1 MGRGP
6 AQRIAA
12 VLDRLED
19 RYGPQ
24 IHNPRYEPM
33 DELVSCILTQHT
45 TDATAFPTFDRM
57 KEQYPKWEQVVAA
70 GEAKIAKTIARVGLA
85 NQKSKAI
92 IATLK
97 EIKQRTGEYSIDHLK
112 DLPMLEA
119 RDWLTSLPGVG
130 PKTASIVL
138 CFAFGKEAIPVD
150 THIHRVSKRL
160 GFIPEKADANK
171 AHDILLDLVDE
182 KDAYRYHTLL
192 IQHGRE
198 TCKAQRPKCLEC
210 SVYNLCPWK
219 EKAKR

>member
-6 AQRIAA
+6 AKRIAA
-12 VLDRLED
+12 VLDRLET

-24 IHNPRYEPM
+24 IHNARYEPM

-45 TDATAFPTFDRM
+45 TDATAFPTFDRL
-57 KEQYPKWEQVVAA
+57 KETYPTWQQVVDA
-70 GEAKIAKTIARVGLA
+70 GEAKIAKVIARVGLA
-85 NQKSKAI
+85 NQKAKAI

-97 EIKQRTGEYSIDHLK
+97 EIKNRTGDYSIDHLAK
-112 DLPMLEA
+112 LPMLEA

-150 THIHRVSKRL
+150 THIHRVSRRL
-160 GFIPEKADANK
+160 AFVPDKADANK

-198 TCKAQRPKCLEC
+198 TCKAQRPKCLSC
-210 SVYNLCPWK
+210 IVYDLCPWP
-219 EKAKR
+219 EKPKR